1 MREDGAVFQA
11 TGTPRAEAWGCD
23 THGLRLA
30 GRGEQFCRPRVAGG
44 DRRKVGGSG
53 EQQGAGWACLLR
65 SSVGSFSWT
74 VKDLGPGG
82 KARSFGFGGS
92 VA

>member
-1 MREDGAVFQA
+1 M
-11 TGTPRAEAWGCD
+11 CD
-23 THGLRLA
+23 THALRLA
-30 GRGEQFCRPRVAGG
+30 GHSEQFRRPRVAGR
-44 DRRKVGGSG
+44 DRREVGRSG

-65 SSVGSFSWT
+65 SSVRSFSWT

-82 KARSFGFGGS
+82 KARSFGFGSS